1 MRTSAPYYFNLVWH
15 ASLKIASKLDTPFS
29 LPPLL
34 NWNILSL
41 ISTWWCLLTLMQFLL
56 KINWAKVWG
65 DRKNFYTIWVVR
77 NIEGRTLS
85 SPFDVALALIEA
97 NFPASLPSQK
107 QQNLVP
113 DYFQSCK
120 NWFDFKSNPL
130 LPMVKLKNP

>member
-1 MRTSAPYYFNLVWH
+1 
-15 ASLKIASKLDTPFS
+15 
-29 LPPLL
+29 
-34 NWNILSL
+34 
-41 ISTWWCLLTLMQFLL
+41 MQFLL

-65 DRKNFYTIWVVR
+65 DRENFYKIWVVR

-120 NWFDFKSNPL
+120 NWFDFKLNL
-130 LPMVKLKNP
+130 LLLMVKLKKP